1 MQSESSSG
9 DEEVIMQNTMRK
21 PCPTPIVDLIH
32 LDDVAPGEDGM
43 HNCDLL
49 PARKKSSTI
58 ICSTSTTLAPE
69 QPICARCPTC
79 EGSFLSLQVEHHA
92 DGCAKAAWSGSE
104 HLMYARLMAD
114 IESNDLLTENQSV
127 EKNDSELVHEQDNC
141 DPTPDDGSP
150 ADIKA
155 ELIDVLQTLQTN
167 VNTKI
172 NRINVQQT
180 SILDGYVDARKRC
193 HWMHPGNRIR
203 VLFIGEPA
211 IDTGGP
217 KCEFC
222 SGK

>member
-1 MQSESSSG
+1 
-9 DEEVIMQNTMRK
+9 MQNTMHK
-21 PCPTPIVDLIH
+21 PCPTPIVDLSH

-49 PARKKSSTI
+49 PATKESSTTI
-58 ICSTSTTLAPE
+58 RSPE
-69 QPICARCPTC
+69 QPIRVRCPTC
-79 EGSFLSLQVEHHA
+79 EGSFSSLEIEHHA
-92 DGCAKAAWSGSE
+92 DGCAEAAWTGSE
-104 HLMYARLMAD
+104 HLVYARLMAD

-127 EKNDSELVHEQDNC
+127 EENDSELVHEQDNC

-167 VNTKI
+167 VNTKA
-172 NRINVQQT
+172 NRINVQRT
-180 SILDGYVDARKRC
+180 SVLDDYIDARKRC
-193 HWMHPGNRIR
+193 HWMHPENRIR
-203 VLFIGEPA
+203 VVFIGEPA

-217 KCEFC
+217 KRKFC